1 MEFLCYH
8 RDRPGSVAP
17 RDVLGETHW
26 SYMDRF
32 ERELIVRG
40 PTLAAD
46 GETATGSIHVV
57 DVRDAAAARSFAF
70 EEPLYQA
77 GAFRDVLVRRWRN
90 ALGRTMWEAPTL
102 RGEEPGFLVLGFG
115 EGPAV
120 DLEPPADKDALIA
133 HGPLLSDDG
142 SAWLGTAL
150 VLRTADPASARALL
164 TLDRY
169 AAVEV
174 HSWEPGGRR

>member
-1 MEFLCYH
+1 
-8 RDRPGSVAP
+8 
-17 RDVLGETHW
+17 
-26 SYMDRF
+26 MDRF

-46 GETATGSIHVV
+46 GDTPTGSVHVV
-57 DVRDAAAARSFAF
+57 DVPGPAAARSFAF

-90 ALGRTMWEAPTL
+90 TLARTMWEAPTL
-102 RGEEPGFLVLGFG
+102 RGDDPGFLLLAFG

-120 DLEPPADKDALIA
+120 DLEPRADKDALIA
-133 HGPLLSDDG
+133 YGPLLSDDG
-142 SAWLGTAL
+142 ATWLGTAA
-150 VLRTADPASARALL
+150 VLRASDAASARALF
-164 TLDRY
+164 TVDRY

-174 HSWEPGGRR
+174 HDWEPGGRR